1 MYATADNWFA
11 EDNTKRNMEEK
22 YIASIDLGTSKFGL
36 CVARVN
42 GEDIQIVYYKET
54 PSEGIRTSLIAN
66 PMKAAKRLKDAI
78 REAEQE
84 LMIQILQVVVGMP
97 RSEVAQVTASARIER
112 TNADDYISSEEVDS
126 LKSIALETYPLSN
139 PERQIMYGAVAQSFS
154 IDDEIQ
160 LVESEVVGTLS
171 ASLEGNFKV
180 FVGNRSATT
189 ALDKIFNQLDIAIAK
204 KYFLPEVVARAVLTD
219 DEMAGGVAL
228 VDVGAGVTS
237 VSIYHGGIMRYYAS
251 IPFAGKVITNDIRT
265 ECSISEDLAEKI
277 KKRFG
282 ACMPGKLASLSEK
295 VLQIR
300 LEPPFKEV
308 PVRYISEII
317 DCRCREIV
325 DAVLYYIQESGLQNS
340 LRSGLVITGG
350 GAELANFIPL
360 IKDMSGYEVRKGGQR
375 RVFHI
380 GHIGHRNGA
389 GRQGR
394 PPARLRDQTGET
406 GRACRRGDGR
416 SGSDQRDAHRPGR
429 YALCTGGL
437 RRSCGTGRETQTRAQ
452 GEKGEGGQEGR
463 HRIPVHLLEQGGEN
477 SPESVRRSQQGGISH
492 DVRFRYQH
500 CPQRLD
506 QRERHHQGGRRGRWR
521 L

>member
-360 IKDMSGYEVRKGGQR
+360 IKDMSGYEVRKGYPRYMFSASVGSG
-375 RVFHI
+375 VYSTSATSAI
-380 GHIGHRNGA
+380 GMVLAAKEDHLPDCVTKPEKA
-389 GRQGR
+389 EE
-394 PPARLRDQTGET
+394 PAEEEMVEVEVTNET
-406 GRACRRGDGR
+406 PTVPDDMLFAPEDFGTPVEPEEKPKPEPKVKKVKVAKKE
-416 SGSDQRDAHRPGR
+416 
-429 YALCTGGL
+429 
-437 RRSCGTGRETQTRAQ
+437 GTGFLSIFWSKV
-452 GEKGEGGQEGR
+452 EKTALKVYDEANKE
-463 HRIPVHLLEQGGEN
+463 E
-477 SPESVRRSQQGGISH
+477 
-492 DVRFRYQH
+492 
-500 CPQRLD
+500 
-506 QRERHHQGGRRGRWR
+506 
-521 L
+521 